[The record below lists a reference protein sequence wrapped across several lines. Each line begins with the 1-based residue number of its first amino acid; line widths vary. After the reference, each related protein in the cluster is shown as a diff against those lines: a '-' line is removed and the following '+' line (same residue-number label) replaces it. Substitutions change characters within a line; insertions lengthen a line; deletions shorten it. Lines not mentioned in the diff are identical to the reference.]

1 MTEYLLGELLVI
13 KNGKDHKALN
23 DGKIPVYGSGG
34 LMRYVNK
41 SIYDGESILLPRKG
55 SLENIQYVNEPFWTV
70 DTLYY
75 SIVNSKKAN
84 TFYLFNYLKRL
95 DLSKLNSGTGVPSMT
110 FGAYYNVKVQLP
122 DLSAQQKIAS
132 VLTALDDKIELNNKI
147 NIVLEAMAK
156 TLYDYW
162 FVQFDF
168 PDADGKPYKSSGG
181 EMVYNEVLK
190 REIPKGW
197 EEGLLE
203 EMVQFNP
210 SLQIKKNTN
219 SQCLDMSSLPTNGY
233 MTQSPIL
240 KPFSGGVKFQNGD
253 LLVAR
258 ITPCLENGKTA
269 LVTMLEKNTIGF
281 GSTEFINMRAK
292 NILSTSYLAILSR
305 SELFRHYII
314 SRMVGTSGRKRVEA
328 KALSNYTL
336 PIPPENLLE
345 SFAYTVDFFFEKMT
359 SNQKQ
364 NQELVSLRDWLLPML
379 MNRQVRVSGADE
391 EDEVFRQ
398 TQDEKLGMVGD
409 EETK

>member
-190 REIPKGW
+190 REIR